1 LVGGLASTA
10 WAQRQQQAQKREA
23 AEAHLASLGL
33 LKGATRSSSS
43 SDSGWVETWPL
54 ELESFASVRHFAARV
69 VQQEEGGGKSENEV
83 NAGKLDLLVHA
94 AATKEGCGVPTVD
107 GHDVGI
113 QVNYLA
119 PVLLTHLLTPA
130 LERGRNTNFSAGEG
144 AAILGSNQGNDD
156 DDEFSGGS
164 SGGSG
169 GASGGA
175 LASAGAGR
183 VVWVTCGA
191 GLALPDWLPWPLTRT
206 TPDTLP
212 KLPFWHLAPGVHAPT
227 SSTTT
232 ATAAATPAAGSEV
245 KCPKGGPL
253 SQFGDAKLAVAVYAR
268 ELSRRYLARAQHLGS
283 SVHSHGAVGSHAV
296 DPGTL
301 NNDFGRSA
309 SSPPPKQS
317 MQGKVMSYLPPVW
330 IAQKVGSWLKAKL
343 NVADAWAAAVYRSPL
358 HGALVALHVAT
369 HPSLGGGGA
378 GGRAGGVGGIFS
390 DAHGALWGGKCGT
403 PKSANGVV
411 EARECGRIPA
421 AELPAAALN
430 RTLSAALFDRTEE
443 LLRPFL
449 EPLVPP
455 PS

>member
-1 LVGGLASTA
+1 MANTA
-10 WAQRQQQAQKREA
+10 WAQRQQQAQRREA

-33 LKGATRSSSS
+33 LKGQISSDSSFSSS
-43 SDSGWVETWPL
+43 SGWVEAWPL
-54 ELESFASVRHFAARV
+54 ELESFASVRSFATRV
-69 VQQEEGGGKSENEV
+69 VKSQEGGGSEELAV
-83 NAGKLDLLVHA
+83 GTGKLDLLVHA
-94 AATKEGCGVPTVD
+94 AATKEGCGTATID

-130 LERGRNTNFSAGEG
+130 LERGRNTNFTAGAG
-144 AAILGSNQGNDD
+144 AIFRGNSEQSNDED
-156 DDEFSGGS
+156 EDDEFSGTS
-164 SGGSG
+164 SSGSG
-169 GASGGA
+169 GALTS
-175 LASAGAGR
+175 SGAGR

-191 GLALPDWLPWPLTRT
+191 GLVVPDWLPWPLSRT
-206 TPDTLP
+206 SPDTMPRLP
-212 KLPFWHLAPGVHAPT
+212 LWHLTPGVHAPVGSGGAGA
-227 SSTTT
+227 SS
-232 ATAAATPAAGSEV
+232 AAGSEV

-253 SQFGDAKLAVAVYAR
+253 AQFGDAKLAVAVYAR
-268 ELSRRYLARAQHLGS
+268 ELSRRLLVRAQHHRSGS
-283 SVHSHGAVGSHAV
+283 SNSNNVHGAVSSHAV

-301 NNDFGRSA
+301 NNGFGRSA
-309 SSPPPKQS
+309 SAPPPKQS

-330 IAQKVGSWLKAKL
+330 IAQKVGAWLKAKL
-343 NVADAWAAAVYRSPL
+343 NVADAWAALMYRSPL

-369 HPSLGGGGA
+369 NPSLGGGGA

-390 DAHGALWGGKCGT
+390 DTHGALWGAKCG
-403 PKSANGVV
+403 SSNNNGVT

-443 LLRPFL
+443 LLVPYL
-449 EPLVPP
+449 EPLVRP